1 MMKKK
6 EIVVTIFM
14 VLLFLV
20 PIYVATLP
28 FTWIFQIELIDKIQ
42 SLLPKS
48 CFYIEDILGASLKD
62 GETGQII
69 DDNLKASLTKNNVIY
84 AVGHYGFYIIDGK
97 NEILKIFPSNNKIIN
112 NYKEKHHI
120 KTGKDNVL
128 ILTEAD
134 LTIEESE
141 IRKKLISAAYSK
153 ESPQNSDIDVY
164 MWRR

>member
-97 NEILKIFPSNNKIIN
+97 NEILKIFPSCLL
-112 NYKEKHHI
+112 Y
-120 KTGKDNVL
+120 T
-128 ILTEAD
+128 
-134 LTIEESE
+134 
-141 IRKKLISAAYSK
+141 
-153 ESPQNSDIDVY
+153 SPSPRDATLS
-164 MWRR
+164 